1 MAMGRKAP
9 RGKRGGC
16 PRGASIKVAG
26 YTVTK
31 MIQKKK
37 KDGTK
42 RKRKTKITYTV
53 APYCRKKAPK
63 KRKPA
68 SGRKAVHKGRK
79 AMHSKASKA
88 SANFV
93 CQSKSTKRFTR
104 RTANGQC
111 RAGSKKIRI

>member
-16 PRGASIKVAG
+16 ARGNVKVAG
-26 YTVTK
+26 YKV
-31 MIQKKK
+31 KKK
-37 KDGTK
+37 IRVKSK
-42 RKRKTKITYTV
+42 RTGKFLKNKKSITYSV

-63 KRKPA
+63 KRKAA
-68 SGRKAVHKGRK
+68 SGRKA
-79 AMHSKASKA
+79 MHSKA